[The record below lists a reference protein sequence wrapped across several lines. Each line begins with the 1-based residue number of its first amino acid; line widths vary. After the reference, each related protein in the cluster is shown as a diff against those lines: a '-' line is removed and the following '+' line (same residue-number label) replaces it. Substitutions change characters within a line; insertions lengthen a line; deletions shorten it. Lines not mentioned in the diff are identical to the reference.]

1 MAPTA
6 LAATVSGWEA
16 VVDNWDIMCHR
27 VINQINSPGGD
38 RFARNECN
46 ILGMTETDPE
56 RTPYYALLLSSVWF
70 GHDPRAAWTH
80 KQIREVRRWRRRAA
94 AENDPGALIGS

>member
-6 LAATVSGWEA
+6 LAATVSSWEA

-56 RTPYYALLLSSVWF
+56 RTLYYALLLSSVWF

-80 KQIREVRRWRRRAA
+80 TNRYERFAG
-94 AENDPGALIGS
+94 GAVVLQLRMIEEL